1 MTRNY
6 YLGMKMRKY
15 TKILLLLTFFS
26 FLSTSLTA
34 NDTIRISNGE
44 WPPFLSKDLKK
55 YGVTSH
61 VVQEA
66 FALENIEVTYEWYPW
81 KRALHLA
88 GIGELNASIGWSKT
102 KDREKDFL
110 FSDVIL
116 NGDVVFFHL
125 KEQKFDWNDFND
137 LKNIRV
143 GSILDYKYDNKIAEI
158 KQIKNTDIF
167 EVIDEKKLFQMLL
180 KGRFHAVII
189 NLDVG
194 YGILNKYFSA
204 KEMAEI
210 TYHKKVFHNEKSRLL
225 FSKKI
230 KDNKVLMEKFNKG
243 LQRLKSNGKFEEYY
257 KNSRNGEYEIN
268 K

>member
-1 MTRNY
+1 M
-6 YLGMKMRKY
+6 
-15 TKILLLLTFFS
+15 I
-26 FLSTSLTA
+26 TSLSA
-34 NDTIRISNGE
+34 QDTIKISNGE
-44 WPPFLSKDLKK
+44 WPPFFSKDLKK

-61 VVQEA
+61 IVQEA
-66 FALENIEVTYEWYPW
+66 FSLEEVEVNYEWYPW
-81 KRALHLA
+81 KRALHMA
-88 GIGELNASIGWSKT
+88 GVGQINASIGWSKT

-110 FSDVIL
+110 FSDVII
-116 NGDVVFFHL
+116 NGDAVFFHL
-125 KEQKFDWNDFND
+125 KDQKFDWNTFED
-137 LKNIRV
+137 LKNIRI
-143 GSILDYKYDNKIAEI
+143 GSIFGYQYDNKIQEI
-158 KQIKNTDIF
+158 RKIENADIF
-167 EVIDEKKLFQMLL
+167 EVVNEEKLFQMLL
-180 KGRFHAVII
+180 KGRFHVIII

-194 YGILNKYFSA
+194 YGILNKYFTSTEA
-204 KEMAEI
+204 ASI